1 MAVVASATGAAV
13 FGLSGVAAGLAGGAL
28 LGAGIGG
35 LYSAVTGDGN
45 ILNSMLTGGLI
56 GGAGAYGLGS
66 MGVGG
71 EAAQAAMAGPFWGTP
86 AATAVTTP
94 TATSLTAGNAALV
107 EGAINPATGLQT
119 FQARKIAFNLGLEGK
134 AFK

>member
-35 LYSAVTGDGN
+35 LYSAVTGDGD

-56 GGAGAYGLGS
+56 GGAAGGLGA
-66 MGVGG
+66 GY
-71 EAAQAAMAGPFWGTP
+71 AAPSVAAP
-86 AATAVTTP
+86 
-94 TATSLTAGNAALV
+94 LTGS
-107 EGAINPATGLQT
+107 
-119 FQARKIAFNLGLEGK
+119 
-134 AFK
+134 